1 MNVEVK
7 KKIEMLLAYKNV
19 SKAELARKLGK
30 SPQNFGQQLERQSLS
45 INDLYKIGE
54 VLDIKFD
61 YYFEFED
68 GTKI

>member
-1 MNVEVK
+1 MEVK

>member
-1 MNVEVK
+1 MEVK
-7 KKIEMLLAYKNV
+7 KKIEMLLAYKNM
-19 SKAELARKLGK
+19 SKAELARKLGM

-54 VLDIKFD
+54 ALDIKFD